1 MFNRRWSLYYV
12 KGFGALKMSCPRS
25 RSAKK
30 QKKANPKWLKKKSI
44 SHQVA
49 RTHVFH
55 NEDSKKKNA
64 FVRSVSSLTHG
75 IASRKLAGLH
85 QLCFVSLF
93 LYPSQILPPIS
104 CEKLEKWTDT
114 ITAEEVAARDIAT
127 KCPNSTWRRPM
138 RTTAGL
144 TSTCTSPAPW
154 TATNDKKNKF
164 ERTISPRKKMYL
176 IFYICM
182 MKYILCVPHVCSN
195 GKKLRKK
202 RTEKSLSFFRGGCEA
217 GTLRSGWD
225 WGI

>member
-1 MFNRRWSLYYV
+1 MFSLSRYSFLSFSLPLFSVSFLCVCQRCFLRGCGHVFMFNRRWSLYYV

-104 CEKLEKWTDT
+104 CEKLEK
-114 ITAEEVAARDIAT
+114 
-127 KCPNSTWRRPM
+127 
-138 RTTAGL
+138 
-144 TSTCTSPAPW
+144 
-154 TATNDKKNKF
+154 
-164 ERTISPRKKMYL
+164 
-176 IFYICM
+176 
-182 MKYILCVPHVCSN
+182 
-195 GKKLRKK
+195 
-202 RTEKSLSFFRGGCEA
+202 
-217 GTLRSGWD
+217 
-225 WGI
+225 